1 MKYLIFVGILLTGLI
16 YGVVSSNSISA
27 TPAMTL
33 FATSSL
39 SFITG
44 LSTQSTHT
52 SKSNTKRITA
62 KPTEAEFYVTH
73 CQCPN
78 YCKLNQTGIGVADDV
93 KFNSTQS
100 VLFWS
105 TLVTL
110 FNPSVICVQVNETC
124 GNKNYP
130 TTSACLIGFG
140 LYQPTPSCSKQ
151 VRLRI
156 SEVPVCQAVN
166 STVIKVGRKSS
177 VLRGIT
183 IDMSSSISSGVLAGG
198 ILIACFITSFIILI
212 IRATLSSQPNITI
225 KIPKASVY

>member
-1 MKYLIFVGILLTGLI
+1 MKYLIFVSILLIGSMFGI
-16 YGVVSSNSISA
+16 VVS
-27 TPAMTL
+27 
-33 FATSSL
+33 TSSV
-39 SFITG
+39 
-44 LSTQSTHT
+44 STPVTTPSVTFGSSVI
-52 SKSNTKRITA
+52 SKSSLTTINNIKLMTA
-62 KPTEAEFYVTH
+62 KPTEVEFYVTN
-73 CQCPN
+73 CQCSN
-78 YCKLNQTGIGVADDV
+78 YCKLNQTGIGVADNV

-105 TLVTL
+105 TLITL
-110 FNPSVICVQVNETC
+110 FNPSVSCVQVNETC

-151 VRLRI
+151 VRLRT

-177 VLRGIT
+177 VLRETT

-198 ILIACFITSFIILI
+198 IFIACFITSFIILI
-212 IRATLSSQPNITI
+212 IRATLTSQSNITI